1 MATIDE
7 RVVSL
12 KMNNKQF
19 LSAIRESASS
29 MDKLRDSLKMD
40 NAAAGLK
47 RVGEIARN
55 TTLGDLARSAVDA
68 ASNMS
73 IMQGVG
79 IAALGGIGA
88 AAIDAGKS
96 ILQQM
101 VQPAIDGFKEYE
113 TQINAVQTILANTSQ
128 NGTTLDQ
135 VNAALDELNTYADK
149 TIYNFTEMTNS
160 IGTFT
165 VAGIGLEDATTA
177 VKGFS
182 NMAALSGAN
191 AQQAAGATYQL
202 AQAMSS
208 GKVALQDWMS
218 LEHAGIGGKQFQDA
232 LIETSRIM
240 NTGVDAAIAKQGSF
254 RLSLQEGW
262 LTSEV
267 MLQTL
272 KVMTND
278 LSEAQ
283 IMEMGYSEEQAAKL
297 KMLAQKASESAT
309 QIRTF
314 TQMIGTWQEVLGSG
328 WAETWRIIIG
338 DFADAQVLFTSVGN
352 WVGDLIAEMSDARN
366 SFLKTWAALGG
377 RTELLRGLH
386 NIFMALVK
394 IIGQVVSAFRDVF
407 SNASAQGLFDMTKA
421 FADFTEKLI
430 ITDNFADKLQWTFT
444 GLFSIFHILWTV
456 ISEVGQVIFTV
467 AAHIIG
473 AFFPAVTGINSGVFQ
488 LTKMLGKV
496 IFWFDQWFTKLDIG
510 GKVLKLLL
518 PPIDLLGKAIK
529 WVVEAIHSFIM
540 WLDIGGKV
548 TKVGQTLK
556 DLSAKFG
563 LVKEA
568 LKNSVVGQQFSAA
581 MTSLHNGIDKAKNK
595 LHEFGENV
603 GNKLKAK
610 LNAGKA
616 AVSDYFKGFQLGD
629 LSSSEAIISK
639 LTEKFNELGEKMK
652 IAEKVQW
659 LKEKLIELKD
669 ALEEV
674 WHKIQNSSAW
684 EKLGATAHAA
694 GQKFKELAVSFR
706 DWVNGHGDVK
716 QKAGEAA
723 GAVAS
728 VGTATAQAAKD
739 AAGAAKQNFLLK
751 WAEDIKRIAQ
761 QLHLPELFETIKQK
775 LVEFKNFI
783 KQQFAPD
790 VKGAAMK
797 AFGGIGDAL
806 SKSNENLKS
815 YDMGKILVGAIGAG
829 TLVAFTRWINSFKK
843 NFDKIGNVAEKFGN
857 VLDQLGGVLEGFQER
872 LKAKAL
878 LTIAIALG
886 VLAGALVV
894 MSLVPAP
901 KLLITLGVMKVLFN
915 MLNDMIE
922 SMGKM
927 VAFKK
932 HAPLIMGLLIALGA
946 ALILMAVAVRIL
958 AGMDVKGALIGV
970 ISMQVLLGS
979 LAEFLKQ
986 TTHLKGVERGA
997 TLLMGLAIS
1006 CILLATAVYMLG
1018 SMKLGTAL
1026 QGVIALNLIIWTLT
1040 GFMQLVSQNPFMA
1053 KGAGILLGLA
1063 VSVNILVSAIYL
1075 LGSMDT
1081 GRLVQGTVA
1090 VTVLIA
1096 VLSVATN
1103 VAGRSGGRGAAA
1115 VLAMSI
1121 AIMALVGAVYLLGSM
1136 DIIKLAQGMIALA
1149 AGLAILVFA
1158 MAAADTFKEG
1168 AIGLAIGS
1176 ISLMVLAMAMERLAG
1191 LSWMQVAIGLVALAG
1206 GLIVLLAAAY
1216 VAEMVAPGLVLLTA
1230 VLLAFGLALLPISI
1244 GLAAFAAVLGIC
1256 ATTGSAAFLVLTEGL
1271 QQLGAI
1277 LPQLAIDL
1285 ANAIAN
1291 FIITL
1296 GDKAPELAVAMA
1308 KLIGAMWYAIIE
1320 NTPLV
1325 VSAIFTLIS
1334 AILTEM
1340 DNHAYEYGSKG
1351 ADTVAKFIQGIADNM
1366 QSIINAGA
1374 DLVINFLDG
1383 IGNNAGRII
1392 DKAAWTILKF
1402 LEGVRDAINNYA
1414 PRFRRVG
1421 KEIAWAIIDGVTGG
1435 LASKAWKIG
1444 SELVNGAKN
1453 GISKMKSYLGI
1464 ASPSRLMKTIGG
1476 FMGEGLA
1483 IGIRAEHENI
1493 ANASEGMGK
1502 TAYETLSKALEGVN
1516 ELIEEDPSYKPEVK
1530 PVLDLTEMEK
1540 QAKGINS
1547 LMPAIGTTLSAA
1559 NGARPTIPVDA
1570 KFDDKN
1576 SQNGTT
1582 NITFNQTNNSPEALD
1597 AADIYRN
1604 TKTQLAMAKDALTV

>member
-1 MATIDE
+1 
-7 RVVSL
+7 
-12 KMNNKQF
+12 MNNKQF
-19 LSAIRESASS
+19 LSAIQESASS
-29 MDKLRDSLKMD
+29 MDKLKGALKLD
-40 NAAAGLK
+40 QATSGFNRLS
-47 RVGEIARN
+47 EIAKN
-55 TTLGDLARSAVDA
+55 TTFGDLAAKALDIGK
-68 ASNMS
+68 NMTV
-73 IMQGVG
+73 MQGMG
-79 IAALGGIGA
+79 LAAFGGIGA
-88 AAIDAGKS
+88 AALSAGQQ
-96 ILQQM
+96 ILSGFFQT
-101 VQPAIDGFKEYE
+101 VKDGFNEYE
-113 TQINAVQTILANTSQ
+113 LKMRAIQTIMANTAEK
-128 NGTTLDQ
+128 GTTLGE
-135 VNAALDELNTYADK
+135 VKTSLAELNTYADK
-149 TIYNFTEMTNS
+149 TVYSFSDMTN
-160 IGTFT
+160 
-165 VAGIGLEDATTA
+165 AIGLFTA
-177 VKGFS
+177 AGVDLQTSVASIKGLS
-182 NMAALSGAN
+182 NLAAASGST
-191 AQQAAGATYQL
+191 AQQTATAYTQLSQAISAG
-202 AQAMSS
+202 
-208 GKVALQDWMS
+208 VIHLQDWNS
-218 LEHAGIGGKQFQDA
+218 LVNAGMGGESFRNA
-232 LIETSRIM
+232 LIETSRM
-240 NTGVDAAIAKQGSF
+240 MGTGVDEAIAKKGSF
-254 RLSLQEGW
+254 RESLREDW
-262 LTSEV
+262 LTAEV
-267 MLQTL
+267 MTKTL
-272 KVMTND
+272 TALTND

-283 IMEMGYSEEQAAKL
+283 LVEMGYSEEQAAKL
-297 KMLAQKASESAT
+297 KLFAGNAFDAAT
-309 QIRTF
+309 KVRTF
-314 TQMIGTWQEVLGSG
+314 SQLIDTTKEAIGSG
-328 WAETWRIIIG
+328 WAETFEILFG
-338 DFADAQVLFTSVGN
+338 DFDEATELFTSISN
-352 WVGDLIAEMSDARN
+352 WLGLLIGDSARARN
-366 SFLKTWAALGG
+366 GFLQMWKDLGG
-377 RTELLRGLH
+377 RSELVRGLG
-386 NIFMALVK
+386 NIFQALVK
-394 IIGQVVSAFRDVF
+394 VIGQVISAFRDVF
-407 SNASAQGLFDMTKA
+407 ANASAEGLFRMTKA

-444 GLFSIFHILWTV
+444 GLFSVFHILWTIV
-456 ISEVGQVIFTV
+456 SEVGQVIFTV

-473 AFFPAVTGINSGVFQ
+473 ALFPAFAGVNSGIFQ
-488 LTKMLGKV
+488 ITKVLGKV
-496 IFWFDQWFTKLDIG
+496 IFWFDRWFMSLDIG

-518 PPIDLLGKAIK
+518 PPIDLVGKAIK
-529 WVVEAIHSFIM
+529 WVVEKIHDFIM
-540 WLDIGGKV
+540 WLDVGTKV
-548 TKVGQTLK
+548 TKVGQALK
-556 DLSAKFG
+556 DLSSKFG

-568 LKNSVVGQQFSAA
+568 IKNSVIGQQFITAFE
-581 MTSLHNGIDKAKNK
+581 TVQDTIDKAKNK
-595 LHEFGENV
+595 IHEFGENV

-610 LNAGKA
+610 LNSGKA
-616 AVSDYFKGFQLGD
+616 AISDYFKGFSLGD
-629 LSSSEAIISK
+629 LSSSEVIISK

-684 EKLGATAHAA
+684 EKLGTTAHAA
-694 GQKFKELAVSFR
+694 GQKFKELAISFR

-797 AFGGIGDAL
+797 AFGGIGEAL
-806 SKSNENLKS
+806 SKSNDNLKS

-829 TLVAFTRWINSFKK
+829 TLIAFTRWINSFKK
-843 NFDKIGNVAEKFGN
+843 NFDKIGDVAEKFGN

-1103 VAGRSGGRGAAA
+1103 VAGRGGGRGAAA
-1115 VLAMSI
+1115 ILAMSI

-1136 DIIKLAQGMIALA
+1136 DIVKLAQGMIALA

-1191 LSWMQVAIGLVALAG
+1191 LSWIQVAIGLVALAG

-1340 DNHAYEYGSKG
+1340 DNHAYEYGAKG

-1414 PRFRRVG
+1414 PRFRKVG
-1421 KEIAWAIIDGVTGG
+1421 KEIAWAIIDGVTDG

-1502 TAYETLSKALEGVN
+1502 TAYEALSQALEGVN

-1530 PVLDLTEMEK
+1530 PVLNLEEMEK

>member
-1 MATIDE
+1 M
-7 RVVSL
+7 
-12 KMNNKQF
+12 
-19 LSAIRESASS
+19 
-29 MDKLRDSLKMD
+29 
-40 NAAAGLK
+40 
-47 RVGEIARN
+47 
-55 TTLGDLARSAVDA
+55 
-68 ASNMS
+68 
-73 IMQGVG
+73 
-79 IAALGGIGA
+79 
-88 AAIDAGKS
+88 
-96 ILQQM
+96 
-101 VQPAIDGFKEYE
+101 
-113 TQINAVQTILANTSQ
+113 
-128 NGTTLDQ
+128 
-135 VNAALDELNTYADK
+135 
-149 TIYNFTEMTNS
+149 
-160 IGTFT
+160 
-165 VAGIGLEDATTA
+165 
-177 VKGFS
+177 
-182 NMAALSGAN
+182 
-191 AQQAAGATYQL
+191 
-202 AQAMSS
+202 
-208 GKVALQDWMS
+208 
-218 LEHAGIGGKQFQDA
+218 
-232 LIETSRIM
+232 
-240 NTGVDAAIAKQGSF
+240 
-254 RLSLQEGW
+254 
-262 LTSEV
+262 
-267 MLQTL
+267 
-272 KVMTND
+272 
-278 LSEAQ
+278 
-283 IMEMGYSEEQAAKL
+283 
-297 KMLAQKASESAT
+297 
-309 QIRTF
+309 
-314 TQMIGTWQEVLGSG
+314 
-328 WAETWRIIIG
+328 
-338 DFADAQVLFTSVGN
+338 
-352 WVGDLIAEMSDARN
+352 
-366 SFLKTWAALGG
+366 
-377 RTELLRGLH
+377 
-386 NIFMALVK
+386 
-394 IIGQVVSAFRDVF
+394 
-407 SNASAQGLFDMTKA
+407 
-421 FADFTEKLI
+421 
-430 ITDNFADKLQWTFT
+430 
-444 GLFSIFHILWTV
+444 
-456 ISEVGQVIFTV
+456 
-467 AAHIIG
+467 
-473 AFFPAVTGINSGVFQ
+473 
-488 LTKMLGKV
+488 
-496 IFWFDQWFTKLDIG
+496 
-510 GKVLKLLL
+510 
-518 PPIDLLGKAIK
+518 
-529 WVVEAIHSFIM
+529 
-540 WLDIGGKV
+540 
-548 TKVGQTLK
+548 
-556 DLSAKFG
+556 
-563 LVKEA
+563 
-568 LKNSVVGQQFSAA
+568 
-581 MTSLHNGIDKAKNK
+581 
-595 LHEFGENV
+595 
-603 GNKLKAK
+603 
-610 LNAGKA
+610 
-616 AVSDYFKGFQLGD
+616 
-629 LSSSEAIISK
+629 
-639 LTEKFNELGEKMK
+639 
-652 IAEKVQW
+652 
-659 LKEKLIELKD
+659 
-669 ALEEV
+669 
-674 WHKIQNSSAW
+674 
-684 EKLGATAHAA
+684 
-694 GQKFKELAVSFR
+694 
-706 DWVNGHGDVK
+706 K

-797 AFGGIGDAL
+797 AFGGLGEAL

-843 NFDKIGNVAEKFGN
+843 NFDKIGDVAEKFGN

-958 AGMDVKGALIGV
+958 SGMDVKGALVGV
-970 ISMQVLLGS
+970 IAMQVLLGS
-979 LAEFLKQ
+979 LAEFMKQ

-997 TLLMGLAIS
+997 TILLGLAVA
-1006 CILLATAVYMLG
+1006 CILLSTAVYMLG

-1081 GRLVQGTVA
+1081 GRLVQGTIA

-1115 VLAMSI
+1115 ILAMSI
-1121 AIMALVGAVYLLGSM
+1121 GIMALVGAVYLLGSM
-1136 DIIKLAQGMIALA
+1136 DIVKLARGMIALA

-1176 ISLMVLAMAMERLAG
+1176 ISLMVFAAAMERLSG

-1206 GLIVLLAAAY
+1206 GFIVLLAAAY
-1216 VAEMVAPGLVLLTA
+1216 VAEMVAPGLILLTA

-1244 GLAAFAAVLGIC
+1244 GLAAFAAVLGVC

-1320 NTPLV
+1320 NIPLV

-1340 DNHAYEYGSKG
+1340 DNHAYEYGTKG

-1366 QSIINAGA
+1366 QNIINAGS
-1374 DLVINFLDG
+1374 DLIVNFLDG

-1392 DKAAWTILKF
+1392 DKAVWTILKF
-1402 LEGVRDAINNYA
+1402 LEGVRDAINNYSA
-1414 PRFRRVG
+1414 RFRQVG

-1444 SELVNGAKN
+1444 SELVQGAKN

-1502 TAYETLSKALEGVN
+1502 TAYEALSQALEGVN
-1516 ELIEEDPSYKPEVK
+1516 ELIEEDPAYKPEVK
-1530 PVLDLTEMEK
+1530 PVLNLEEMEK